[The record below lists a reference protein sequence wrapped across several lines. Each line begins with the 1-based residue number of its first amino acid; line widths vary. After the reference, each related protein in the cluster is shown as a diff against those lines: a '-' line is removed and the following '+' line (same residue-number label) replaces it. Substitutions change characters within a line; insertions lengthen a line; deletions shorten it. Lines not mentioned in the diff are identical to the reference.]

1 MAIFCY
7 RSTVKGIL
15 GIPDSV
21 TTYDSAIDVLL
32 DVADQ
37 MVLDEIDLEAAVS
50 TTYSEKIDIDFGGQN
65 EVLLSRTPVISIVGL
80 TINGQ
85 AQTLD
90 TDYYLV
96 KNVGAIKLDP
106 LSASFPTGRNVVDV
120 TYTAGYQNASAIP
133 KDLVHAAN
141 LIAASIFNQQS
152 HFGLKS
158 ERAGGYSYQMDSG
171 TGSTIPKIAQRILNK
186 HRRLFARGM
195 RG

>member
-1 MAIFCY
+1 MHLTDTADI
-7 RSTVKGIL
+7 KLIL
-15 GIPDSV
+15 GIPTAV
-21 TTYDSAIDVLL
+21 TTYDAAIEALVE
-32 DVADQ
+32 VAEQ
-37 MVLDEIDLEAAVS
+37 MVLDEIRLTSPTS
-50 TTYSEKIDIDFGGQN
+50 TSYTEKIDIDFAGQN
-65 EVLLSRTPVISIVGL
+65 EVMLSRSPVISIVGL
-80 TINGQ
+80 TISGQ

-90 TDYYLV
+90 SDYYLV
-96 KNVGAIKLDP
+96 KSIGAIKLDP
-106 LSASFPTGRNVVDV
+106 LSASFPTGRNVIEV
-120 TYTAGYQNASAIP
+120 TYNAGYEDNSSIP
-133 KDLVHAAN
+133 KDLKHATG